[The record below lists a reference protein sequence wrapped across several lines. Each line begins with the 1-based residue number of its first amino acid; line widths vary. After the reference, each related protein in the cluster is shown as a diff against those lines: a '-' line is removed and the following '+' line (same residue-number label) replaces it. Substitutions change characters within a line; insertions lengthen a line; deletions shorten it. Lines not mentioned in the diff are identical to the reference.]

1 MGVDK
6 QAEEKIVEVVKDAK
20 AKNPG
25 LVKWI
30 VGIIAAAIMAA
41 IGFFGG
47 IFGLTAKQQDS
58 IKQLVIGSAVYQEA
72 IAEPAVKAD
81 AKVEAKAKVK
91 KVEAKAE
98 AKKADVKAE
107 AKAAVKKADE
117 KAEAAP
123 VKAEAKK

>member
-81 AKVEAKAKVK
+81 AKAEVK

-98 AKKADVKAE
+98 TKKADVKAE

-123 VKAEAKK
+123 AKAEAKK

>member
-25 LVKWI
+25 FVKWI

-81 AKVEAKAKVK
+81 AK
-91 KVEAKAE
+91 
-98 AKKADVKAE
+98 AE

-123 VKAEAKK
+123 AKAEAKK